1 MHADEREGV
10 DDLER
15 PLWTLVDCVLDD
27 ADLAKDEA
35 RGRGSIHDHG
45 FVHGHALFHVP
56 SLVLSHALSHGR
68 GDESGN
74 GNGSEDGLVGCEGSV
89 GKVETYGW
97 CDDQGSGFGRV
108 GDGAMTQQIVH
119 EERQTETVVEAVV
132 VAVVEGEGVTGDG
145 DGDDEGVLA
154 LFCHVRGR
162 LQRTGSRQHHQRQEM
177 RLYVK

>member
-1 MHADEREGV
+1 
-10 DDLER
+10 
-15 PLWTLVDCVLDD
+15 VDCVSGDSD
-27 ADLAKDEA
+27 PARDEA

-45 FVHGHALFHVP
+45 FVHGHALFHVL
-56 SLVLSHALSHGR
+56 SLALSLALSRGR

-74 GNGSEDGLVGCEGSV
+74 GNGNADGLAGCEGSV
-89 GKVETYGW
+89 GKDETCGW

-108 GDGAMTQQIVH
+108 GDAAMTQQSVR
-119 EERQTETVVEAVV
+119 EERQTENAVEAAA

-145 DGDDEGVLA
+145 DEDDEGVLA